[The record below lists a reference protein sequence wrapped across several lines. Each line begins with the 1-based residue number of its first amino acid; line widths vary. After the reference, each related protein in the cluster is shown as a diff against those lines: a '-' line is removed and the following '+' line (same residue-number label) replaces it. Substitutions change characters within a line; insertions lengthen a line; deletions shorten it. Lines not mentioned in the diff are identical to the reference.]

1 MYLSAK
7 RTAGSLKVWS
17 KKSKA
22 FIKENRFFL
31 YITLLLLKNEYKRQ
45 KCR

>member
-22 FIKENRFFL
+22 
-31 YITLLLLKNEYKRQ
+31 ITEKIGFSHI
-45 KCR
+45 

>member
-22 FIKENRFFL
+22 ITENNRFFL